1 MSIINAYYS
10 GFTNYVSG
18 DYSISQWKTDDIEN
32 LPDSLKP
39 EGKGKSKISFSV
51 KGYKVELLK
60 GVLFQ
65 LQGAWSVGKNGMI
78 GFDLKS
84 AMPVEPTG
92 ADGRIAYLSS
102 GLIKGIGNKQAIAIE
117 EKFGPDIFKILKSN
131 PELLLSIPGIGVEK
145 LKKVK
150 SSYQKT
156 AFVKELHEL
165 IGNEEISLQMAY
177 RIYQTLGDRA
187 LERVKS
193 NPYILVTKA
202 NIRFPIADAVAQKLN
217 FSSTAKERIESAAE
231 YVFSHYRVEGHLFL
245 PQDFFFQE
253 LLKYLNTGT
262 RKVTYEQTAE
272 QVQKLCRAGSFVV
285 ESNNRIY
292 PELYAKM
299 EKETAR
305 KLCEMN
311 HSPIQYDKQKYS
323 DAVNKFLRSVNISLS
338 VQQDRAIRFAMVKRA
353 MIITGGP
360 GTGKTTVLKG
370 IIQSYRNANPQK
382 HIFVLAPTGKAARRA
397 AEATGEAAVTV
408 DKMLYSLDNDE
419 ADEIKDAFQN
429 GLVICDE
436 MSMVDALKIWRLTS
450 YFTANSHFVM
460 VGDADQ
466 LSSVGPGDV
475 LRQLV
480 MSRCIM
486 TIRLDTVYRQGE
498 DSAICTNAHKINNGD
513 AALIYNKEFSFVE
526 AATDEQAESLMENI
540 FLNMVKLHGYENVA
554 MLTPRRKNSLIGAE
568 SMNKS
573 IKKRLGIRSDKVVHA
588 NGQDFNVGDRIM
600 ETQNNDKANNGD
612 VGTITGIIP
621 YKEDD
626 KLLYKIEILFDGN
639 SEKVTYS
646 QGDMATVTLVYSV
659 TIHKSQ
665 GSEYA
670 YVIIPIMESNKGM
683 LKRNLLYTG
692 VTRAKKGVVLVGQK
706 DMVTY
711 AVNSVDSGRRNT
723 MLAEFLYRYEME
735 KRTQGEDEK

>member
-1 MSIINAYYS
+1 M
-10 GFTNYVSG
+10 
-18 DYSISQWKTDDIEN
+18 
-32 LPDSLKP
+32 
-39 EGKGKSKISFSV
+39 
-51 KGYKVELLK
+51 
-60 GVLFQ
+60 
-65 LQGAWSVGKNGMI
+65 
-78 GFDLKS
+78 
-84 AMPVEPTG
+84 
-92 ADGRIAYLSS
+92 
-102 GLIKGIGNKQAIAIE
+102 
-117 EKFGPDIFKILKSN
+117 
-131 PELLLSIPGIGVEK
+131 
-145 LKKVK
+145 
-150 SSYQKT
+150 
-156 AFVKELHEL
+156 
-165 IGNEEISLQMAY
+165 
-177 RIYQTLGDRA
+177 
-187 LERVKS
+187 ERVKS

-202 NIRFPIADAVAQKLN
+202 NISFPIADAVAQKLN

-285 ESNNRIY
+285 ENNNRIY

-475 LRQLV
+475 LRQLI

-646 QGDMATVTLVYSV
+646 QGDMATVTLGYSV

>member
-1 MSIINAYYS
+1 M
-10 GFTNYVSG
+10 
-18 DYSISQWKTDDIEN
+18 
-32 LPDSLKP
+32 
-39 EGKGKSKISFSV
+39 
-51 KGYKVELLK
+51 
-60 GVLFQ
+60 
-65 LQGAWSVGKNGMI
+65 
-78 GFDLKS
+78 
-84 AMPVEPTG
+84 
-92 ADGRIAYLSS
+92 
-102 GLIKGIGNKQAIAIE
+102 
-117 EKFGPDIFKILKSN
+117 
-131 PELLLSIPGIGVEK
+131 
-145 LKKVK
+145 
-150 SSYQKT
+150 
-156 AFVKELHEL
+156 
-165 IGNEEISLQMAY
+165 
-177 RIYQTLGDRA
+177 
-187 LERVKS
+187 ERVKS

-202 NIRFPIADAVAQKLN
+202 NISFPIADAVAQKLN
-217 FSSTAKERIESAAE
+217 FSSTAKERIESVAE

-338 VQQDRAIRFAMVKRA
+338 VQQDRAIRFALVKRA

-475 LRQLV
+475 LRQLI

-646 QGDMATVTLVYSV
+646 QGDMATVTLGYSV